1 MTSEWNAFCV
11 GLLLPLVTFAAYN
24 GYRAYKKFQS
34 DMNYLKALNG
44 VGMYI
49 NTVGHVMNF
58 VVTMMSL
65 DESRGRSAMND
76 CRYHSW
82 YDSLTTNLD
91 RLRRAVEQLKKDDV
105 KLPEDDE
112 KKECKNQVPKRSI
125 FTMENS
131 CS

>member
-11 GLLLPLVTFAAYN
+11 GLLLPIVTFAAYN

-34 DMNYLKALNG
+34 DMNYLKAFSG

-58 VVTMMSL
+58 VATMISQ

-76 CRYHSW
+76 CRYQSW
-82 YDSLTTNLD
+82 YESLTTNLD
-91 RLRRAVEQLKKDDV
+91 RMRRAVEQLKKEV

-112 KKECKNQVPKRSI
+112 KKECKNQMPRP
-125 FTMENS
+125 FYTMENS